1 MESLKRYIKDLPVI
15 PDVAIKII
23 SMAEDSVDI
32 SFHELEE
39 IIRIDTAI
47 TSKILKV
54 ANSALYA
61 MQSEIKSL
69 EKAISLLGF
78 KTIKN
83 LVLIL
88 SATSAFKT
96 EGNQPFFKDF
106 WSNSVLTAF
115 YSREIAIYL
124 RDKQVSEDVFLAGLI
139 HRLGKV
145 ALYRNNPDYYK
156 FIMDQQDDS
165 AKQLELEQQYF
176 DTNHKLLGAEILKE
190 WSFPQIFIDCTRE
203 YGESNIISKYKRE
216 VIIVTLGDL
225 MSKESI
231 LNKDIISQLP
241 PENNWIKYLGIP
253 LEEFLREK
261 EGIKERVNNSP
272 DFKECKTLFMN
283 Q

>member
-1 MESLKRYIKDLPVI
+1 MESLKRYINDLPVM

-23 SMAEDSVDI
+23 SMAEDNVDI

-96 EGNQPFFKDF
+96 EANQPFFKEF
-106 WSNSVLTAF
+106 WSNSVLTAY
-115 YSREIAIYL
+115 YSREIANYL
-124 RDKQVSEDVFLAGLI
+124 RDKQVAEDVFLAGLI
-139 HRLGKV
+139 HRLGNV
-145 ALYRNNPDYYK
+145 ALFRNNPEYYK

-165 AKQLELEQQYF
+165 SKQLELEEQYF
-176 DTNHKLLGAEILKE
+176 STNHKILGSEILKE
-190 WSFPQIFIDCTRE
+190 WSFPEIFVDCTRE
-203 YGESNIISKYKRE
+203 YGENNIISKYKRE

-231 LNKDIISQLP
+231 TGRDLISELP
-241 PENNWIKYLGIP
+241 PENTWIKYLG
-253 LEEFLREK
+253 LTVEDFLRESQL
-261 EGIKERVNNSP
+261 IKERVNSSS
-272 DFKECKTLFMN
+272 DFNECKSLFIN
-283 Q
+283 